1 MTVPGQPIPI
11 SDADAAYVL
20 HQIQEGIERPKPFVS
35 FEVGEQV
42 RVSDGVRRMA
52 GAAVTCNGGGPTPF
66 AKKSH
71 TSSDTT

>member
-20 HQIQEGIERPKPFVS
+20 RQIQEGIERPKPFVS

-42 RVSDGVRRMA
+42 RVSDGVGWPGRQL
-52 GAAVTCNGGGPTPF
+52 TGGGPWCQS
-66 AKKSH
+66 A
-71 TSSDTT
+71 